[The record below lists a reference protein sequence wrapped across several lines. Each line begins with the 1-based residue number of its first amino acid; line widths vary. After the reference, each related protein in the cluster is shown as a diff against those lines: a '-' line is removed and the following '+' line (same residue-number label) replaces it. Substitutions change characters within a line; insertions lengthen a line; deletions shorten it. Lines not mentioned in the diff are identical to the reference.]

1 MFNQLELA
9 EYLARYQVP
18 DAARDLIGAIRGSQ
32 SDFNPFDQQGIRTV
46 VAMRS
51 AKMSRS
57 VTVQSRTLRASAV
70 MWYEF
75 NGKILEYYAYPHS
88 FTAVTQREDGRVVN
102 KSQFWFEFLIL
113 GDGAP
118 RFENWKEETVLFQSQ
133 KKEDGRWNKVGRFF
147 RDESDQW
154 HDRACEQYC
163 ASLGIAHRLRTNRE
177 LPRLFL
183 ENISFL
189 RDFYDPRT
197 PILASDT
204 SDRLRQ
210 CVLYAPVTFDDMM
223 KREGFEADILLS
235 AIAQGVLYVNL
246 NTDSIGD
253 PASLLMHRDVDL
265 AEADS
270 LMRRGDLLREPL
282 PVPGLAACPLGAKL
296 EYGGEE
302 WTVVLGST
310 GPEAEVL
317 LTSETGGRMSLPA
330 ETVKQLMAERATDEE
345 RVALLN
351 SEKRRTIGSLTNKAL
366 RDAVKKYKAVIAG
379 EGADSYLASTLQ
391 RLRLAVR
398 DSTCAADALVS
409 LARRDADKGNRFAR
423 LAPQAELLAKTTIET
438 VHNKPPA
445 GSAKK
450 SYDKYTLAC
459 CAAGVAPMS
468 YVTYCKRVNTYESLK
483 DRFGKRVAYRDG
495 EIPFVLDAREPLD
508 GVMPHEVCYVDHSE
522 PNLFTKGPE
531 GQDWGKLW
539 VSAGVDGNVTCA
551 RALYVSY
558 RPPSAMAVLMVLRDY
573 VRRWRRLP
581 RILVV
586 DGGADM
592 RSRALA
598 QFCAIHNIDLR
609 YRTGG
614 RPRGGKN
621 IERTFGLTEQELLS
635 GLEGNSIQLK
645 EARTVTRSVDPSRRA
660 VWTFP
665 EFYRSLDSFLFD
677 FRYRQHVHP
686 ALGMSQYDYEQA
698 RLEQT
703 GRRDHVRVEF
713 DENLLLLTAPSPPQ
727 SEHKV
732 HAQRGVWESGM
743 FYWHS
748 EFSKM
753 SGKKCP
759 VRYEPWLA
767 NVIYVYVGH
776 SWVTA
781 LARDLAPFWGRT
793 RYEVEQ
799 AKRMERNFNRLAAE
813 RDRHTVKR
821 ASRLEQVRT
830 PVSFDKT
837 VAQKQMCE
845 LDLYK
850 ALGMAIARAVDFGV
864 VPRRQDGHPNAAVE
878 YEGCDTDQTTDV
890 AVVERCDTPAV
901 EEAGAAMSTLPVWS
915 EPDEETGLV

>member
-1 MFNQLELA
+1 MFGQLELA
-9 EYLARYQVP
+9 EYLATQHVP
-18 DAARDLIGAIRGSQ
+18 DAARSLIDTIRVRQ
-32 SDFNPFDQQGIRTV
+32 SDFNPFVKQGIRTV

-57 VTVQSRTLRASAV
+57 VTVQSRTLRASAM

-75 NGKILEYYAYPHS
+75 DPEILEYYAYPHS

-102 KSQFWFEFLIL
+102 KSQYWFDFLIL
-113 GDGAP
+113 GDGEP
-118 RFENWKEETVLFQSQ
+118 RFESWKEETDLFQSQ
-133 KKEDGRWNKVGRFF
+133 KKDEARWSKVGRFF
-147 RDESDQW
+147 RDEHDRW

-163 ASLGIAHRLRTNRE
+163 ASLGIGHRLRTNRE

-183 ENISFL
+183 ENLSYL

-197 PILASDT
+197 PILSSDT
-204 SDRLRQ
+204 ADRLRQ
-210 CVLYAPVTFDDMM
+210 CVLFGPVSFDDMM

-235 AIAQGVLYVNL
+235 AIVQGILFVNL
-246 NTDSIGD
+246 NTGSIGD
-253 PASLLMHRDVDL
+253 PASLLMHRDADL
-265 AEADS
+265 AEADR

-282 PVPGLAACPLGAKL
+282 PLPGLAACPLGAKL

-302 WTVVLGST
+302 WTVILGST
-310 GPEAEVL
+310 GPSAEVL
-317 LTSETGGRMSLPA
+317 LTSEAGGRMSLPA
-330 ETVKQLMAERATDEE
+330 ETVRQLMAERATDEE
-345 RVALLN
+345 RVALLKR
-351 SEKRRTIGSLTNKAL
+351 EKRRTIGSLTNPAL
-366 RDAVKKYKAVIAG
+366 KDAIKKYKAVILG
-379 EGADSYLASTLQ
+379 EGADSYPASTLQ
-391 RLRLAVR
+391 KLRRDVR
-398 DSTCAADALVS
+398 DCTTAVDALVA
-409 LARRDADKGNRFAR
+409 LAPRDADKGNRLAR
-423 LAPQAELLAKTTIET
+423 LPPQVELLAKTTIET
-438 VHNKPPA
+438 VHNTPNA
-445 GSAKK
+445 GSAAK
-450 SYDKYTLAC
+450 SYDEYTIAC
-459 CAAGVAPMS
+459 CEAGVVPMS
-468 YVTYCKRVNTYESLK
+468 YVTYCKRVKTYENLT

-508 GVMPHEVCYVDHSE
+508 GVMPHEVCYVDHNE

-539 VSAGVDGNVTCA
+539 VTAGVDGNVTCA

-598 QFCAIHNIDLR
+598 QFCEIHNIDLR

-614 RPRGGKN
+614 RPRGGKH
-621 IERTFGLTEQELLS
+621 IERTFGLTEEELLS
-635 GLEGNSIQLK
+635 GLEGSSIQMK

-660 VWTFP
+660 IWTFP
-665 EFYRSLDSFLFD
+665 KFYRSLDSFLFD
-677 FRYRQHVHP
+677 FRYRQHIHP
-686 ALGMSQYDYEQA
+686 ALGMSQYDYEQI

-703 GRRDHVRVEF
+703 GRRDHVRIEF

-748 EFSKM
+748 EFSRIG
-753 SGKKCP
+753 GKKCP

-776 SWVTA
+776 SWVMA
-781 LARDLAPFWGRT
+781 LARDLVPFWGRT

-799 AKRMERNFNRLAAE
+799 ARRMERNFNRLAAE
-813 RDRHTVKR
+813 RNRHTVQR

-830 PVSFDKT
+830 SINFDET

-864 VPRRQDGHPNAAVE
+864 VPRQQDRFSNTPLQ
-878 YEGCDTDQTTDV
+878 YEGCATDQTTDV
-890 AVVERCDTPAV
+890 AVVERCDTPSV
-901 EEAGAAMSTLPVWS
+901 EEAGAAMPTLPVWS